1 MNQSQF
7 IEALQAEGFELS
19 EKQLAQFEL
28 YFEMLVEWNEKM
40 NLTAITDKEEVY
52 LKHFYDSLS
61 AAFHFD
67 FSNVETVCDVG
78 AGAGFPSLP
87 LKILFP
93 HLHVTIIDS
102 LNKRITFLNELAL
115 ALGLEGV
122 AFHHGRAEEFGKNR
136 KFREQFDVVT
146 ARAVARMTVLAEYCL
161 PLAKVGGTFVALKAA
176 KVSDELIDAK
186 NALAVLGGEI
196 KTTHQFLLPGE
207 MSERNIVI
215 VDKLRKTPGKYP
227 RKAGTPAKE
236 PLI

>member
-1 MNQSQF
+1 
-7 IEALQAEGFELS
+7 
-19 EKQLAQFEL
+19 
-28 YFEMLVEWNEKM
+28 M

-87 LKILFP
+87 LKILYP

-115 ALGLEGV
+115 ALGVDGV
-122 AFHHGRAEEFGKNR
+122 AFHHGRAEEFGKNK

-161 PLAKVGGTFVALKAA
+161 PLTKVGGTFVALKAA
-176 KVSDELIDAK
+176 KVSDELVDAK
-186 NALAVLGGEI
+186 NALAVLGGKV